1 MLVDRKRACPLEDPL
16 RGGHVVHGAVRDDD
30 ELVGLERGL
39 IPEDAVLGD
48 ADAVEAC
55 ADRRQT
61 PWGCVPYTATTVF
74 IFCMFAA
81 QRMF

>member
-1 MLVDRKRACPLEDPL
+1 MLVDRKSPGPLEEPL
-16 RGGHVVHGAVRDDD
+16 RRGHVVCGAVRNDD
-30 ELVGLERGL
+30 ELIGLERRL
-39 IPEDAVLGD
+39 VLEDAVLGD